1 MRIMYTGMDGRI
13 RVAKATRIKFLEDGF
28 QSTDSNAE
36 RSDLV
41 QGPCLVVHIFRNKGG
56 KRLLVEVPNGYDMY
70 SARFTIL
77 KEGYLDIT
85 ECAVKQETL
94 Y

>member
-1 MRIMYTGMDGRI
+1 MRIMYKGMDNRV
-13 RVAKATRIKFLEDGF
+13 RVAKATRVKFLEDGF

-41 QGPCLVVHIFRNKGG
+41 SGPCLVVHIFRNKGG
-56 KRLLVEVPNGYDMY
+56 KRLLVEVPNDFNMY
-70 SARFTIL
+70 AARYTLL
-77 KEGYLDIT
+77 KEGYLDIAD
-85 ECAVKQETL
+85 CDVKQETL